1 MFTFLTHAGAA
12 LLVPA
17 LLAPGPRTECQLDRL
32 TYVSADERAVGR
44 FIAATHDYAAY
55 GQRGVIF
62 NDEAADIFRFRLR
75 ISRWL
80 HRYHATETIADG
92 ARAGTKGVLAAPGIA
107 AAALPELPEALEYRL
122 SGPHLLLVDRR
133 TRAVVD
139 LLPDALG
146 ERVAR

>member
-55 GQRGVIF
+55 SGSCMPQRGRRFYGAFIF
-62 NDEAADIFRFRLR
+62 TPSGWICRENC
-75 ISRWL
+75 
-80 HRYHATETIADG
+80 TC
-92 ARAGTKGVLAAPGIA
+92 
-107 AAALPELPEALEYRL
+107 EL
-122 SGPHLLLVDRR
+122 
-133 TRAVVD
+133 
-139 LLPDALG
+139 
-146 ERVAR
+146 RVARERF